1 MNADKRGFEK
11 KQNMNRRERRGF
23 EGKNEMSGRHGC
35 ALRLYESLYDPGC
48 GIDPSPLNPLSHYMG
63 EGTLA
68 LRDFPLSCSR
78 ESGQGVRTKIGE
90 NYQRVLTRAATPA
103 TSTPASTSARISE
116 AATVIADTITI
127 GIYKPRT
134 GAVIADTITIGID
147 KPLAD
152 AVIADTITIGVYK
165 SHASATTTTIT
176 RSLLAAM
183 APSTGTRAARA
194 GHRRDSRGGISSGQR
209 RDDA

>member
-1 MNADKRGFEK
+1 
-11 KQNMNRRERRGF
+11 
-23 EGKNEMSGRHGC
+23 
-35 ALRLYESLYDPGC
+35 
-48 GIDPSPLNPLSHYMG
+48 MG

-68 LRDFPLSCSR
+68 PRDFPLSCSR

-116 AATVIADTITI
+116 AAAVIADTITI
-127 GIYKPRT
+127 GIYKPRAA
-134 GAVIADTITIGID
+134 AVIADTITIGIY
-147 KPLAD
+147 KSHAA
-152 AVIADTITIGVYK
+152 AVIANAITIRINAARAVIANAITIGVYK

-176 RSLLAAM
+176 RSLLAAI

-209 RDDA
+209 RDDAQQKCADQNHDHHHSYCYTFVRHSRHSYDC